1 MGTRRECAAPG
12 ICCLKS
18 GFYFLFGRALEAVAG
33 TATAMLAVLH
43 GAGSE
48 GFKFFIAHAPDAF
61 GKGHRATA
69 PALPMTAAP
78 KETKQGAN
86 DQEEKEHAQ

>member
-1 MGTRRECAAPG
+1 MYPRRECAAPG

-18 GFYFLFGRALEAVAG
+18 GFYILFSRSLKATAG
-33 TATAMLAVLH
+33 AATAMLAVLH

-48 GFKFFIAHAPDAF
+48 GFKFFIAHAPDAL

-78 KETKQGAN
+78 KEAKQGAN
-86 DQEEKEHAQ
+86 DQEEKEYAQ